1 MTFRNKNRT
10 LGRPSRVAS
19 AMAMAATVLAVTGCE
34 SLLEVDAPSRVAFD
48 ALTRPGSAPLLV
60 NSARVAFEC
69 ALSSYTVA
77 AGLMGNELEDAQ
89 LAAALW
95 SYDRRDWLPAG
106 GQYATGTC
114 DGGTVSG
121 HGVYQPLQTAVLLG
135 DTAVTI
141 LSGFTDA
148 EVAGRTELSA
158 TASAYAGYSVLLVG
172 EAMCQAPLHG
182 GASLTRAQLFSEAE
196 QRFTVALSGSP
207 SAAVRNMA
215 TVGRA
220 RARLNQGN
228 TAGALSDARAVPDG
242 FRYDAT
248 YATTGL
254 RESNRVERS
263 NNFSRWVSVAEP
275 FWSMTV
281 EPDGTLSQNGTIPD
295 PRVPA
300 TNTGALAQ
308 DQTTILWTQG
318 KYTARDAPIPIAR
331 TAEALLIIA
340 EIERGQTAVDIVNQ
354 LHTAAGLPSWTPND
368 VNDDI
373 EILGQVIG
381 ERFRELFLE
390 SHHYFS
396 LQRYHALASSLSITP
411 AQLNTG
417 VPYFPAVGV
426 PFKHGG
432 VHGDQPCLP
441 LPDAERLNNPN
452 IS

>member
-1 MTFRNKNRT
+1 MLTRDFSWT
-10 LGRPSRVAS
+10 RPRRVAS
-19 AMAMAATVLAVTGCE
+19 ALALAVTVVAGSGCE
-34 SLLEVDAPSRVAFD
+34 GLLEVSAPSRVAFD
-48 ALTRPGSAPLLV
+48 AITHPGGAQLLV

-69 ALSSYTVA
+69 AQSSYIVA

-95 SYDRRDWLPAG
+95 SYDRRDWQPDG

-121 HGVYQPLQTAVLLG
+121 HGIYQPLQTAVLMG

-141 LSGFTDA
+141 LSEFSDA
-148 EVAGRTELSA
+148 DVPGRTELIA
-158 TASAYAGYSVLLVG
+158 TASAYAGYSVLLLG
-172 EAMCQAPLHG
+172 EAMCEVPLHG
-182 GASLTRAQLFSEAE
+182 GASLTSAQLFSEAE
-196 QRFTVALSGSP
+196 QRFTTALSGAP
-207 SAAVRNMA
+207 SAAIRSMA

-220 RARLNQGN
+220 RVRLNQGN
-228 TAGALSDARAVPDG
+228 SAGALSDARAVPAN

-275 FWSMTV
+275 FWNMTV

-295 PRVPA
+295 PRVRA

-308 DQTTILWTQG
+308 DQTTTLWTQG

-331 TAEALLIIA
+331 SVEALLIIA
-340 EIERGQTAVDIVNQ
+340 EIELGQTAVDIVNQ
-354 LHTAAGLPSWTPND
+354 LHAAAGLPPWTPND
-368 VNDDI
+368 VNDDR

-396 LQRYHALASSLSITP
+396 LRRYHARAAALGMTP
-411 AQLNTG
+411 AQLNPG
-417 VPYFPAVGV
+417 VPYFPAVGM

-452 IS
+452 VS